1 MKIVALCIVALGS
14 GGFGNLIAQAPDV
27 VGTWKLVTASSTSA
41 TGVRKEN
48 SFGTSPKGLLIH
60 TREGR
65 MTAIIS
71 YSGRKPLS
79 GADRIASPPEE
90 QAAAFATFF
99 AYGGRY
105 SVTGNKITHHVDVA
119 SVENWVNTDLVRVVK
134 IEGDRLT
141 LITPPLS
148 VGGKMQT
155 AELVWERI
163 R

>member
-1 MKIVALCIVALGS
+1 MKTVGLCIVALAS
-14 GGFGNLIAQAPDV
+14 GGFVNLIAQAPDV

-41 TGVRKEN
+41 TGERKDN
-48 SFGTSPKGLLIH
+48 SFGPSPKGLLIY

-79 GADRIASPPEE
+79 GPDRIASPPEE

-105 SVTGNKITHHVDVA
+105 S
-119 SVENWVNTDLVRVVK
+119 
-134 IEGDRLT
+134 
-141 LITPPLS
+141 
-148 VGGKMQT
+148 
-155 AELVWERI
+155 
-163 R
+163 